1 VRLQFILSEIGI
13 GLRRNLSMTIS
24 VILVTF
30 VSLTFVGAAALLQMQ
45 IGKMQ
50 DDFYGKVEVAVY
62 LCPAGTS
69 SEPTCAGGEVT
80 DDQKQA
86 ILDALDAPDV
96 APYIESVTAE
106 SKEQAF
112 ETFQRQF
119 EGQYWAQVMTVDDM
133 NESLRI
139 KLTDPEKFEV
149 VADVLQGRQGVET
162 VQDQRE
168 LYNTLF
174 RVLNSATL
182 LSLGLAG
189 VMLLAAVLLI
199 TTTIRLSA
207 LSRKRETGIMRLV
220 GASTVFI
227 QLPFMLEG
235 AIAATIGALLAVGG
249 LWVGVTYL
257 VDDWLGESAGWIP
270 YVSTADVLTIAPA
283 LIAVAILLAGISS
296 LVTLSRYTKV

>member
-1 VRLQFILSEIGI
+1 MRLQFILSEIGI

-45 IGKMQ
+45 ITKMQ

-96 APYIESVTAE
+96 APYVESVTEE
-106 SKEQAF
+106 STEQAF

-119 EGQYWAQVMTVDDM
+119 EGQFWAQVTTVDDM

-162 VQDQRE
+162 VQDQRD

-174 RVLNSATL
+174 KVLNSATL

-207 LSRKRETGIMRLV
+207 MSRRRETGIMRMV
-220 GASTVFI
+220 GASNLFI

-235 AIAATIGALLAVGG
+235 AIAATVGAVLSVVG
-249 LWVGVTYL
+249 LWAGVRYL
-257 VDDWLGESAGWIP
+257 VTDWLGGQVAWIP
-270 YVSTADVLTIAPA
+270 YVTTNEVWQVAPFLVA
-283 LIAVAILLAGISS
+283 AAILLAAISS